1 MCVSVPVCTCMYV
14 FLIKGDVVGGKE
26 GGGEKKKERV
36 LYSTHINHVEEK

>member
-1 MCVSVPVCTCMYV
+1 MYV

-26 GGGEKKKERV
+26 GGEKKKERV